1 MKLDEAAGVR
11 HITLDMEVSA
21 AAGFSVNFAHLKCPA
36 VRCRQQTRS
45 CAPALKAIARPLPRS
60 LQLAGQNETVM
71 SLMTVPADYLDT
83 ARMSPVGL
91 VLAHGGDADDWRAPL
106 LEQLAA
112 RFAAAGHVVMRYFCP
127 LKEQR
132 RHRILEKAFEVART
146 SPYATAVSKW
156 VFVGY
161 DNGARIAAGGACCLP
176 ACQGALCACLLA
188 CLSAQG
194 GQPRRP
200 AEAAPAAAGMQ
211 QQRIR
216 PSHADPPPRPSPTSP
231 IPLPPAPAVLQW
243 VARWPAGPL
252 SAALCFAPTRC
263 WTRRRRHPSRRPAPC
278 RPLTL
283 VRVNRMLHAALPQK
297 SHH

>member
-1 MKLDEAAGVR
+1 
-11 HITLDMEVSA
+11 
-21 AAGFSVNFAHLKCPA
+21 
-36 VRCRQQTRS
+36 
-45 CAPALKAIARPLPRS
+45 
-60 LQLAGQNETVM
+60 M

-161 DNGARIAAGGACCLP
+161 DNGARIAAGGACCCLP
-176 ACQGALCACLLA
+176 ACLPARLACLLA
-188 CLSAQG
+188 C
-194 GQPRRP
+194 QPTCQRSTARSSCMHVLACRADSFDAP
-200 AEAAPAAAGMQ
+200 RAVVPAAAGMQ
-211 QQRIR
+211 QQCIH
-216 PSHADPPPRPSPTSP
+216 PIHAHPHPCRSTYPPLR
-231 IPLPPAPAVLQW
+231 LPPVLLCRSGRQGGQSGHCQRLCFPVLPA
-243 VARWPAGPL
+243 AGPG
-252 SAALCFAPTRC
+252 AAATQAEG
-263 WTRRRRHPSRRPAPC
+263 RRR
-278 RPLTL
+278 
-283 VRVNRMLHAALPQK
+283 AAR
-297 SHH
+297 